1 MTSYRISKLAF
12 FGNFSMLIKGKPIRK
27 KLGKKAKLLLAFLI
41 YHHARPVGKEVLIN
55 HFWPHSTIDSAR
67 NCLNVTVHQVRKAL
81 QDCDADKEFILFED
95 DQYFC
100 SRSLIVERDV
110 SKFRKLWFRGQNVE
124 RSEGLEKAQAFYE
137 EAIAL
142 YKGDFLNN
150 ALYEEWT
157 DVHRENLKE
166 TYLAMLSKLSSIS
179 VKKKRFTQTISLCQ
193 KMLEKDD
200 CLEEAHRLLMLS
212 YEKLGMRDK
221 AVKQY
226 RKCKAV
232 LRRELEVDPSQKTRD
247 MYEMIRQ

>member
-1 MTSYRISKLAF
+1 
-12 FGNFSMLIKGKPIRK
+12 
-27 KLGKKAKLLLAFLI
+27 
-41 YHHARPVGKEVLIN
+41 V
-55 HFWPHSTIDSAR
+55 
-67 NCLNVTVHQVRKAL
+67 L

-150 ALYEEWT
+150 AVYEEWT

-232 LRRELEVDPSQKTRD
+232 LRRELEVGPSQKTQD